1 MPSVLSAAPHQDSG
15 QQTPDT
21 QPADRHSLQQS
32 VDCCFVV
39 FRCPFHHETLRDAQ
53 KKKSV
58 TLYHI
63 DPDAQASR
71 FLYQSIQLS
80 VSVFWMIF
88 SASVGRAAK
97 NRNALAMCVYPQIRR
112 SVRTVLRR
120 AAMTCGMLP
129 HRTCEASSPRSTSRV
144 RWERFSIAQCPRR
157 ICNKRLAVA

>member
-1 MPSVLSAAPHQDSG
+1 MAVHFTKNLLGKIKTIRTLSNYI
-15 QQTPDT
+15 
-21 QPADRHSLQQS
+21 LQFMNLLIREILK
-32 VDCCFVV
+32 DN
-39 FRCPFHHETLRDAQ
+39 RLNIRA
-53 KKKSV
+53 
-58 TLYHI
+58 
-63 DPDAQASR
+63 
-71 FLYQSIQLS
+71 IQLS

-144 RWERFSIAQCPRR
+144 RCERFSIAQCPRR